1 MRLAARHF
9 GLLVRSFFVL
19 VIVRIALY
27 VTSYHRIARHVRVK
41 DRDANG
47 CRPVYLI
54 VWAVE
59 HASKLVPRA
68 NCLTRALALQYLL
81 GRDGHGSIMRV
92 GVSQSSGASFEAH
105 AWVLHDNMVII
116 GGTSAEIARYTP
128 IVDLAAEA
136 Q

>member
-1 MRLAARHF
+1 MAARHF
-9 GLLVRSFFVL
+9 GLLVRSFLVL

-27 VTSYHRIARHVRVK
+27 VTSYQRISKHVRVK
-41 DRDANG
+41 GSGANA

-59 HASKLVPRA
+59 HASKVVPRA

-81 GRDGHGSIMRV
+81 GRYGHASMMRV
-92 GVSQSSGASFEAH
+92 GVSQSSGGSFEAH
-105 AWVLHDNMVII
+105 AWVLHDHTVII
-116 GGTSAEIARYTP
+116 GGTPEEISRYTP